1 MPDRET
7 ELKKASQ
14 LDSVGRN
21 LTYLAS
27 QGRIGPIYER
37 KEVISELA
45 SQLLIGENNV
55 LLVGEPGTG
64 KNAVVEGLACWIAR
78 NEVDLPYKVI
88 VECTHVSFQAFCMY
102 VHEFETKLQMIVE
115 ELRKHKA
122 ILFFDQINL
131 AVGAGA
137 VSGFEERT
145 LANLLNPYLARNE
158 IRIIG
163 ATTRDGYKAILRG
176 NPSFASRFVRLDIPV
191 ITADQALTILNDLK
205 VEIEDKYQVKIEDD
219 ALSIIIDMSDR
230 FYRERFFPG
239 KAFEILRDVIA
250 SLPVKTTENGW
261 VRREH
266 VYAAFKKRTGLPD
279 FVIFRDR
286 YISKE
291 EIRKYFAE
299 RIFGQDEAVE
309 EMVDAILNFKAELND
324 PKKPVGVFLF
334 AGPTGVG
341 KTYLA
346 SLLASFLFGSE
357 EKLLRYDMSEYST
370 PDSHERLI
378 SGKRGDERRG
388 KLVEEALA
396 SPFSVILFDEIEKAH
411 ANVFNLLLS
420 LIGEGRLTDETGRTA
435 SFYNTIIIMTS
446 NIGSEL
452 YSRIPMGV
460 GRDNEV
466 GVTEKDL
473 LKKIKEY
480 FRPEFINRLTKMI
493 PFKLLSREQI
503 QLIAKKEVDKLV
515 ERKGITLRELK
526 INVSKRVTD
535 FLMEMG
541 YSAEYGA
548 RPMQR
553 AVERYIGFPLAEA
566 ISTGDIRESDRIH
579 VDSDEKKKIRIR
591 KSKKG

>member
-1 MPDRET
+1 MSDREE
-7 ELKKASQ
+7 ELKKASR
-14 LDSVGRN
+14 LESIGRN
-21 LTYLAS
+21 LTHLAFE
-27 QGRIGPIYER
+27 GRIGPIYER
-37 KEVISELA
+37 KEIISELA
-45 SQLLIGENNV
+45 SQLCIGENNI

-145 LANLLNPYLARNE
+145 LANLLNPYIARNE

-176 NPSFASRFVRLDIPV
+176 NPSFASKFIRLDIPV

-205 VEIEDKYQVKIEDD
+205 AEIEDKYQVKIEDD

-230 FYRERFFPG
+230 FHRERFFPG
-239 KAFEILRDVIA
+239 KAFEVLRDIIA
-250 SLPVKTTENGW
+250 TESHGTEREGSGW
-261 VRREH
+261 IRKEH
-266 VYAAFKKRTGLPD
+266 VYSTFKRRTGLPD
-279 FVIFRDR
+279 FVIYRDR
-286 YISKE
+286 YIKKE
-291 EIRKYFAE
+291 DVRDYFDS

-309 EMVDAILNFKAELND
+309 EVVNTVLNLKAELND
-324 PKKPVGVFLF
+324 PQKPVAVFLF

-346 SLLASFLFGSE
+346 RLLADYLFGSE
-357 EKLLRYDMSEYST
+357 EKLFRYDMSEYST
-370 PDSHERLI
+370 SDSVERLI
-378 SGKRGDERRG
+378 NGRREEKRG
-388 KLVEEALA
+388 KLVEDILA

-411 ANVFNLLLS
+411 PNIFNLLLS
-420 LIGEGRLTDETGRTA
+420 LIGEGRLTDEKGRTVN
-435 SFYNTIIIMTS
+435 FCNTIILMTS
-446 NIGSEL
+446 NIGGEL
-452 YSRIPMGV
+452 YSRIPIGL
-460 GRDNEV
+460 RTDDEV
-466 GVTEKDL
+466 SVTEKDL
-473 LKKIKEY
+473 FKKIKEY
-480 FRPEFINRLTKMI
+480 FRPEFINRLTKVI
-493 PFKLLSREQI
+493 PFKPLSREQI
-503 QLIAKKEVDKLV
+503 RVIAKKEVDKLV
-515 ERKGITLRELK
+515 ERKGITHRELK
-526 INVSKRVTD
+526 IGVSEKVID
-535 FLMEMG
+535 FLIEMG
-541 YSAEYGA
+541 YNAEFGA

-566 ISTGDIRESDRIH
+566 ISMGEVHQNEKIHMDLDVDR
-579 VDSDEKKKIRIR
+579 KISIR
-591 KSKKG
+591 KG